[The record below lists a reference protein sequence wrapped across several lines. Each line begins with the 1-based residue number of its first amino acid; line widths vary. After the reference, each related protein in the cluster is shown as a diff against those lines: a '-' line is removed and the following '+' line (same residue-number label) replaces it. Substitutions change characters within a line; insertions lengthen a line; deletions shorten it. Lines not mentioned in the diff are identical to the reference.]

1 MNFPIFINKFIIG
14 NKYLRYSNFWW
25 WWRLFSHQGFRFDDY
40 HIWGSFWSSLNRGW
54 LDMQYKHNF
63 EKVWGKNAQPETI
76 ILSQENFDALVD
88 MLQEPSKPEE
98 IENLKKLMTKKSP
111 WDT

>member
-1 MNFPIFINKFIIG
+1 
-14 NKYLRYSNFWW
+14 
-25 WWRLFSHQGFRFDDY
+25 
-40 HIWGSFWSSLNRGW
+40 
-54 LDMQYKHNF
+54 MQYKHNF